1 MADRSP
7 DDLPFG
13 RRRRSA
19 AGALVAILVA
29 LLLGALLNAPAM
41 KKTAQELPFGG
52 ARSFRLALIDPLAA
66 VSHWLFLDRPARLTA
81 EALGKPDPGS
91 TGAPLVVLVT
101 PRPRPSGKPGPAA
114 TVKPLPPPRRGDP
127 LRLYIGGDSMAGVPG
142 MALTN
147 LAKGTGVM
155 QPKLDY
161 HISSGLCR
169 PDFFNWP
176 AQLVSQAQA
185 LHPGAA
191 VVMFGANDQQGVQAA
206 NGKVYAFETGGWKTE
221 YRRRVRDA
229 MDILFDGGVKRIYW
243 IGQPIMPEAVF
254 SRHMR
259 VLNEIYRSEV
269 RKRPGVRYIDAYRLL
284 STGSGAYSDY
294 LKDEKGRLQQ
304 VREGDGTHFTYA
316 GGMRLARVVLAA
328 IKADWLPKKES
339 GAVPGSP
346 SPSPRAPA
354 KASPAP

>member
-1 MADRSP
+1 MADRTP

-19 AGALVAILVA
+19 ASALVAILVA
-29 LLLGALLNAPAM
+29 FLLGALLNAPAM

-52 ARSFRLALIDPLAA
+52 ARSFRLALVDPLAA

-81 EALGKPDPGS
+81 EAVGKPDPGP
-91 TGAPLVVLVT
+91 TGAPLVVVVK
-101 PRPRPSGKPGPAA
+101 PRPSGKPTPVSTA
-114 TVKPLPPPRRGDP
+114 KPLPLPKRGDP
-127 LRLYIGGDSMAGVPG
+127 LRLYIGGDSMAGIPG

-147 LAKGTGVM
+147 LAKDTRVIK
-155 QPKLDY
+155 PTLDY

-176 AQLVSQAQA
+176 AQLVSQVKA

-191 VVMFGANDQQGVQAA
+191 AVMFGANDQQGVQAA
-206 NGKVYAFETGGWKTE
+206 NGRVYAFETAGWKTE
-221 YRRRVRDA
+221 YRRRVRDVL
-229 MDILFDGGVKRIYW
+229 DILFDGGVKRVYW
-243 IGQPIMPEAVF
+243 IGQPIMPEAIF

-259 VLNEIYRSEV
+259 VLNEIYRSEA
-269 RKRPGVRYIDAYRLL
+269 RKRPGVRYIDTYKLF
-284 STGSGAYSDY
+284 STSSGAYTDY

-316 GGMRLARVVLAA
+316 GGLRLARVVLDS
-328 IKADWLPKKES
+328 IKADWLPKKK
-339 GAVPGSP
+339 ATP
-346 SPSPRAPA
+346 PRSSAP
-354 KASPAP
+354 KASAEATSAP

>member
-19 AGALVAILVA
+19 ASALAAILVA

-41 KKTAQELPFGG
+41 KKTAQESPFGG

-81 EALGKPDPGS
+81 EALGKPDPGPS
-91 TGAPLVVLVT
+91 GASLVVVVT
-101 PRPRPSGKPGPAA
+101 PRPRPSGRPGPAA
-114 TVKPLPPPRRGDP
+114 TAKPLPPPKRGDP

-147 LAKGTGVM
+147 LAKDTGVM
-155 QPKLDY
+155 EPKLDY

-176 AQLVSQAQA
+176 TQLVRQAKS

-191 VVMFGANDQQGVQAA
+191 VVMFGANDQQGVQAT
-206 NGKVYAFETGGWKTE
+206 NGKVYAFETAGWKTE
-221 YRRRVRDA
+221 YRRRVRDT

-243 IGQPIMPEAVF
+243 IGQPIMPEAIF

-259 VLNEIYRSEV
+259 VLNAIYRSEAHKHP
-269 RKRPGVRYIDAYRLL
+269 RVRYIDAYRLF

-294 LKDEKGRLQQ
+294 LKDEEGRLQQ
-304 VREGDGTHFTYA
+304 VREGDGTHLSYA

-328 IKADWLPKKES
+328 IKADWLPNKKS
-339 GAVPGSP
+339 GAPSGSP
-346 SPSPRAPA
+346 SPSASA
-354 KASPAP
+354 KVSPAP